1 MKIPS
6 HFVQELKHTLN
17 IVDVGAGF
25 MKLVKKGRN
34 YFALCPFH
42 TEKTPSFS
50 INEQLQ
56 TYHCFGCGKG
66 GDVIQLVMELE
77 NLTYVEAIHSLADA
91 ARLRVPVADGPDEKQ
106 AQEKKF
112 LYTVLEEAAK
122 FYRRSLES
130 PEGADARAYLDRRKI
145 THETRN
151 LFQMGYAPGNGFHLI
166 NYLRGLG
173 VQERAMQQAGL
184 AKVSERSGNLY
195 DAFRNRLMIP
205 ITDFHGRVI
214 AFGGRILGAGE
225 PKYLN
230 SPETPVYQKGFHLF
244 GLAHTLK
251 EIRAADRAVLV
262 EGYFDMIV
270 PYQAGFHT
278 MTASL
283 GTSLTTAQIKLLGR
297 FTRNV
302 VICFDP
308 DAAGANAAFRSVEL
322 FLENDFDCRVAVLP
336 AGFDPDTYVL
346 EKGAEAYQAS
356 LDNSLPFLD
365 FLLRQKLQEV
375 AGELTVERKSRI
387 LESLFPFIARIPH
400 EMVRAKYLDD
410 MARGLGI
417 VKDALFRQ
425 FNAYAKSRK
434 INVEALTQYSQAAV
448 LPAERELINFVFHF
462 PELVPRVFSGL
473 RLTFDGFATSD
484 ILSAVQ
490 EAVAAGEALDLEDL
504 ESRFTEHDRILLHQ
518 ILSKDAGV
526 PSETSARNAVLT
538 LQDKNLEQQKRK
550 LEIEINQADAAGNV
564 ERARQLHEERKQLLE
579 KRKQIRFVGDESKTK
594 ES

>member
-6 HFVQELKHTLN
+6 HFVQELKHSLN
-17 IVDVGAGF
+17 IVDVAAGF

-91 ARLRVPVADGPDEKQ
+91 ARLRVPVADGIDEKQ

-145 THETRN
+145 SRETRD
-151 LFQMGYAPGNGFHLI
+151 LFQMGHAPGNGFHLI

-173 VQERAMQQAGL
+173 VQDRAIQQAGL

-195 DAFRNRLMIP
+195 DTFRNRLMIP

-214 AFGGRILGAGE
+214 AFGGRILGEGE

-251 EIRAADRAVLV
+251 EIRSADRAILV

-270 PYQAGFHT
+270 PFQAGFHT
-278 MTASL
+278 MAASL

-336 AGFDPDTYVL
+336 AGYDPDTYVL
-346 EKGAEAYQAS
+346 EKGAEAYQAAI
-356 LDNSLPFLD
+356 DGALPFLD
-365 FLLRQKLQEV
+365 YLLRQKLREV
-375 AGELTVERKSRI
+375 VGELTIERKVKI
-387 LESLFPFIARIPH
+387 LEGLFPYIARIPH
-400 EMVRAKYLDD
+400 ESVRSKYFSD
-410 MARGLGI
+410 MAQTLGI
-417 VKDALFRQ
+417 DKDALLRQ
-425 FNAYAKSRK
+425 FNAFAKSRK
-434 INVEALTQYSQAAV
+434 ISTKAVGEYSRTPV
-448 LPAERELINFVFHF
+448 PEGETILVNFIFHF
-462 PELVPRVFSGL
+462 PELVPRVFSDL
-473 RLTFDGFATSD
+473 QLTFDGFATSN
-484 ILSAVQ
+484 ILGAVQ
-490 EAVAAGEALDLEDL
+490 EAVAAGEALDLEGL

-518 ILSKDAGV
+518 ILSKDAKV
-526 PSETSARNAVLT
+526 ITEAEARNTVLALKSKELEKEKKRLDEELERAVAAGQT
-538 LQDKNLEQQKRK
+538 ERVRELQEARKRVQQQKIQPK
-550 LEIEINQADAAGNV
+550 IQP
-564 ERARQLHEERKQLLE
+564 
-579 KRKQIRFVGDESKTK
+579 S
-594 ES
+594 